1 MLGDLLGENR
11 GQVTNTRVLPSEPG
25 QGPKVEVSFETHGS
39 LLGIDAHEMGTY
51 SALARPDGCL
61 FGEGQ
66 GVVMSSQGD
75 MASWRGQGVGRIT
88 ESGGTEF
95 RGAIY
100 FQTASPNWLRLNA
113 IAAVYEYSA
122 DESGKTESKLWEW
135 S

>member
-1 MLGDLLGENR
+1 MLGEVLGEDR
-11 GQVTNTRVLPSEPG
+11 GQITTTRVLPTEPG
-25 QGPKVEVSFETHGS
+25 QPPKVEISFEAHGEI
-39 LLGIDAHEMGTY
+39 LGVAAREMATYWAVPRADGT
-51 SALARPDGCL
+51 L

-66 GVVMSSQGD
+66 GVLMSAQGD
-75 MASWRGQGVGRIT
+75 MATWCGQGIGRLT

-100 FQTASPNWLRLNA
+100 FQTASPRWARLNE

-122 DESGKTESKLWEW
+122 DESGKTESKLWAW

>member
-1 MLGDLLGENR
+1 MLGELIGEDR
-11 GQVTNTRVLPSEPG
+11 GQITSTRVLPTEPG
-25 QGPKVEVSFETHGS
+25 QGPKVEISFEADGTM
-39 LLGIDAHEMGTY
+39 LGIHSRGVATYWAVPRADGT
-51 SALARPDGCL
+51 L

-66 GVVMSSQGD
+66 GLLMSPQGD
-75 MASWRGQGVGRIT
+75 MATWRAQGVGRIS
-88 ESGGTEF
+88 ESGATEF

-100 FQTASPNWLRLNA
+100 FETASPNWLRLNA